1 MYSTKDLARVAM
13 LKEYRERGQSVVC
26 IARKDIKR
34 SETLVVPF
42 TPSTTIGDV
51 KAMMPG
57 DTDIL
62 GHPRLW
68 FLPVR
73 EKRPFEYMTLGAQQ
87 YGSPMRLYELH
98 ADGSAQTLIEAGVPN
113 EALLELTRAEAAIDR
128 EPSAE
133 QLAARAARKAR
144 EPQEAEARRAEAVAA
159 QAAERLKR
167 QAALEATQAAAA
179 AAKRAEKE
187 AATSLWAQEIA
198 REEQKMAREAEKQ
211 AKREAKRQAREQKRP
226 HKEATPNNELRTAR
240 RMQGGRQQSEPESTG
255 RFRFVQSCRLETQW
269 RGREKRAHAWRR
281 VERERWWTR
290 NAQCCA
296 VVGRARD
303 AGRTPHGTLVF
314 TRRRA
319 LSVRCRLVS
328 LGPTAPLAGRYVCR
342 AGACTPR
349 PAGANARCG
358 EHQHAN

>member
-1 MYSTKDLARVAM
+1 MAASSSSGTTPLGMQYLVPSGVGQLGINRARSEYGLTDADLHELPYTMGNGHHCAGKMYSTKDLARVAM

-144 EPQEAEARRAEAVAA
+144 EAQEAEARRAEAVAA

-226 HKEATPNNELRTAR
+226 HKEATPNNEAPHG
-240 RMQGGRQQSEPESTG
+240 QENAGRQAA
-255 RFRFVQSCRLETQW
+255 
-269 RGREKRAHAWRR
+269 KRA
-281 VERERWWTR
+281 REYR
-290 NAQCCA
+290 
-296 VVGRARD
+296 
-303 AGRTPHGTLVF
+303 
-314 TRRRA
+314 
-319 LSVRCRLVS
+319 
-328 LGPTAPLAGRYVCR
+328 
-342 AGACTPR
+342 
-349 PAGANARCG
+349 
-358 EHQHAN
+358 